1 MCLYSFCFCS
11 MIEPK
16 HERGSA
22 LARALFKPLP
32 GTKSD
37 KASSSTPSK
46 SDVMDMYQNLG
57 SKFANSLSLSPKIGE
72 DLIENT
78 IG

>member
-1 MCLYSFCFCS
+1 MCLHILFVSAAI
-11 MIEPK
+11 IEPK

-37 KASSSTPSK
+37 KASPSTSSK
-46 SDVMDMYQNLG
+46 SEEMDMYQNLG
-57 SKFANSLSLSPKIGE
+57 SKFADSLSLSPKIGE
-72 DLIENT
+72 DFI
-78 IG
+78 